1 MAREL
6 AISCNHVCVCVSVCV
21 CVCVS
26 VCVCVVWWE
35 DDDMQET
42 FLELPLLSIVSGNI

>member
-1 MAREL
+1 MTREL
-6 AISCNHVCVCVSVCV
+6 AISCNCVCVR
-21 CVCVS
+21 VS

-35 DDDMQET
+35 DDDMQEP